1 MTNYG
6 TIQTTSSENT
16 NTEYI
21 SLSKTRR
28 PWKEMVRSFNLPS
41 GFYNTTKRV
50 KTNVN
55 YFRIN
60 YAGIMY
66 FIQFLFLVYLLISLV
81 VFVAFMVVWL
91 YIYFV
96 RDEPPVVF
104 RGDLICC
111 WIIMM
116 VLVYL
121 TGNVYWNIMLAVWIG
136 GVVVWDLF
144 VDEQV
149 TQSWDCWYDDLK

>member
-6 TIQTTSSENT
+6 TIPTTASGDS
-16 NTEYI
+16 NTEFI
-21 SLSKTRR
+21 PLSTRSR

-41 GFYNTTKRV
+41 GFHNTTKRV

-60 YAGIMY
+60 YAAIIY
-66 FIQFLFLVYLLISLV
+66 FIQFLFLVYLPISLS

-104 RGDLICC
+104 RGDLTYC
-111 WIIMM
+111 WTIMM
-116 VLVYL
+116 VVVYL
-121 TGNVYWNIMLAVWIG
+121 TGNVYWNIMIALWIG
-136 GVVVWDLF
+136 GVVVWIHAAVTKTEDLF

-149 TQSWDCWYDDLK
+149 TES